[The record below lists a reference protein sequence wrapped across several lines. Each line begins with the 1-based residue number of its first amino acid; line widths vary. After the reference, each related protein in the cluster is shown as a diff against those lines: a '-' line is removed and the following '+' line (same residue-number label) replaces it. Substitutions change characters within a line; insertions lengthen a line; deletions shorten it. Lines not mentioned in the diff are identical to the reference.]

1 MSDADN
7 WPNPKSLDEFLEEFR
22 LALVEQAKLDPEA
35 KRQDDQRKIILSE
48 IINHTEGP
56 VASRPNIALATP
68 RYQEACDSV
77 KDARTKANLA
87 DAKVKWME
95 TRFEA
100 WRSRNATK
108 RAEMTMK

>member
-7 WPNPKSLDEFLEEFR
+7 WPNPASLDEFLESFR
-22 LALVEQAKLDPEA
+22 LALVDQAKLEPEA
-35 KRQDDQRKIILSE
+35 KRQDDQRKIILAE

-56 VASRPNIALATP
+56 IASRPNIALATD
-68 RYQEACDSV
+68 RYREACDSL
-77 KDARTKANLA
+77 KEARTKANLA

-108 RAEMTMK
+108 RAEMQLK